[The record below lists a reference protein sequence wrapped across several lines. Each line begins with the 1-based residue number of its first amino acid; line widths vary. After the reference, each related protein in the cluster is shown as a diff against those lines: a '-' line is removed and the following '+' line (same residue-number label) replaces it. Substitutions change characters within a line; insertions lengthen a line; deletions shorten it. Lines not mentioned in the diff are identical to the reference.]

1 MRALIQEIQNKYKKL
16 KANKKKKVNR
26 IPNNLNNK

>member
-1 MRALIQEIQNKYKKL
+1 MRALIQEIQNKHKKL

-26 IPNNLNNK
+26 IPNNLKQ